1 VAEVAA
7 LQWVEVAVRPDHVL
21 PSVLPQEVE
30 AAELLPQCP
39 DPDQEQVLFAM
50 KVWPFAVM
58 LWAIRLVC
66 PAITCRVP
74 LT

>member
-7 LQWVEVAVRPDHVL
+7 LQWVEVVVRPDHVL

-39 DPDQEQVLFAM
+39 DPDQEQVLS
-50 KVWPFAVM
+50 
-58 LWAIRLVC
+58 R
-66 PAITCRVP
+66 
-74 LT
+74 